1 MALSLNGSTGIS
13 GINGSAGTP
22 ALQGGDADTG
32 IFFGTDTASIA
43 TAGSERLLVNA
54 SGNIYIPQNVSIGV
68 SSAQKRLHVR
78 DDSDD
83 YPVLIQNRTNA
94 PSKAGIAFIASGSD
108 FADGQYASIE
118 AISGPT
124 GNTSHSLGFR
134 TSPSGGTPTERLRL
148 GNDGR
153 LYFSINS
160 AGFTRA
166 LSGQGSAVFYAS
178 NTGAQAYKAIEIG
191 DSSANGTSTGGI
203 IVGKSKQSGRSP
215 FAGIGTWDDDN
226 VMDVYL
232 GGGWGTAARAATN
245 IRFFTTPYS
254 TSMSSGN
261 ERWRIDSDGRLFTP
275 TAPALYSD
283 SIYVAGQYR
292 NIRLGNT
299 FKLFYVNAGSGTA
312 TFDTGITVNQ
322 GNAGATMLLF
332 ANGNSSNGT
341 ATVSAIYAIQFY
353 YDGNNTPTKGL
364 LSTSSNVLDDW
375 ITVSKSASNTL
386 TLRPTINTNW
396 SFSALFLQ

>member
-54 SGNIYIPQNVSIGV
+54 SGNIYISQNVSIGV
-68 SSAQKRLHVR
+68 SGAQKRLHVR

-83 YPVLIQNRTNA
+83 YPVLVQNRTNA

-118 AISGPT
+118 AISGPAST
-124 GNTSHSLGFR
+124 TSHSLGFR
-134 TSPSGGTPTERLRL
+134 TTESGSTPTERLRI
-148 GNDGR
+148 GDDGR
-153 LYFSINS
+153 LYFSPNS
-160 AGFTRA
+160 TGFARA
-166 LSGQGSAVFYAS
+166 LSGQGSAVFYA
-178 NTGAQAYKAIEIG
+178 NTSGTQAYKALEIG
-191 DSSANGTSTGGI
+191 DTSADGVSTGGI
-203 IVGKSKQSGRSP
+203 IAGKSRQAGRSP
-215 FAGIGTWDDDN
+215 FVGLGVWDDDN

-245 IRFFTTPYS
+245 IRFFTTAYS
-254 TSMSSGN
+254 ENVGSGT
-261 ERWRIDSDGRLFTP
+261 EWWRIDSGGKLYTY
-275 TAPALYSD
+275 TAPPLYSD
-283 SIYVAGQYR
+283 SIHVAGTYR
-292 NIRLGNT
+292 NIRIGNT
-299 FKLFYVNAGSGTA
+299 FTLFYVNAGSGTS

-332 ANGNSSNGT
+332 ANGNSSAGT
-341 ATVSAIYAIQFY
+341 ATHSAIYAIQFY

-375 ITVSKSASNTL
+375 ITVGTSATNTL
-386 TLRPTINTNW
+386 TLRPTINANW
-396 SFSALFLQ
+396 SFSAIFLQ